1 MFIKKLRKQHLLS
14 QEHLAEITGLSLRT
28 IQRVEY
34 GHRVSYSSLRKLS
47 AAFDIDVDILE
58 REIYAMNDKSDDFN
72 ETPLW
77 IRLVLGKGWLFGSK
91 ARYEKMTT
99 FFIGLGIVCFMAWIS
114 LLFWFTVPALHKLML
129 SSLLTASVAFFL
141 AAWFSMWC
149 IRIGNKSRAWQ
160 IVETSQS
167 KTYSGPIIATFFGL
181 MVAVNAFSALDSEIG
196 PFGETDLEKNPPWEL
211 LGIDENDPAFLN
223 YLAQTTVEIFATD
236 GDRKLI
242 RLYKKGLRLV
252 VNSEGEVDRI
262 ILNSNRYEGTPE
274 ASFPLSLKRDMAR
287 GDAENLLGEPSLVSD
302 LRFGNIRAQ
311 YLIDGNKLDIDS
323 ESVILEILYRARSM
337 SLTDMNA
344 TLASVVVIQ
353 DET

>member
-34 GHRVSYSSLRKLS
+34 GHRVSYSSLRKIS
-47 AAFDIDVDILE
+47 AAFDIDVDKLE

-99 FFIGLGIVCFMAWIS
+99 IFISLGIVCFMAWIS

-129 SSLLTASVAFFL
+129 GSLLTASVAFFL

-196 PFGETDLEKNPPWEL
+196 PFGETELEKNPPWQL

-223 YLAQTTVEIFATD
+223 YLAQTTVKIFATD
-236 GDRKLI
+236 GDRTLI
-242 RLYKKGLRLV
+242 RLDETGLRLA

-262 ILNSNRYEGTPE
+262 ILNSKT
-274 ASFPLSLKRDMAR
+274 SFPLSLKKDMAR
-287 GDAENLLGEPSLVSD
+287 GNIESLLGEPSLVSD
-302 LRFGNIRAQ
+302 LRFGYLRTQ

-344 TLASVVVIQ
+344 TLASITIIQ
-353 DET
+353 DEI

>member
-77 IRLVLGKGWLFGSK
+77 IRLVLGKGWFFGSK
-91 ARYEKMTT
+91 DRYEKMTT
-99 FFIGLGIVCFMAWIS
+99 FFISLGIVFFIAWIGS
-114 LLFWFTVPALHKLML
+114 SFWLPVNPLQGLMNGIFL
-129 SSLLTASVAFFL
+129 SGSVAFFL
-141 AAWFSMWC
+141 AACFSMWC
-149 IRIGNKSRAWQ
+149 IRIGNKNRAWQ

-167 KTYSGPIIATFFGL
+167 NTYSGPIIATFFGL
-181 MVAVNAFSALDSEIG
+181 MVAVNAFSALDSAIG
-196 PFGETDLEKNPPWEL
+196 PFGETELEKNPPWQL
-211 LGIDENDPAFLN
+211 LGINENDPAFKD
-223 YLAQTTVEIFATD
+223 YLAQTTVDIFATD
-236 GDRKLI
+236 GGRKLI
-242 RLYKKGLRLV
+242 RLYEKGLRLG
-252 VNSEGEVDRI
+252 VNTEGDVDHIR
-262 ILNSNRYEGTPE
+262 LNSRYEGTPE
-274 ASFPLSLKRDMAR
+274 ASFPLSLQRDMTR
-287 GDAENLLGEPSLVSD
+287 GDIERLIGEPSLVSD
-302 LRFGNIRAQ
+302 LRFGNLRVQ

-344 TLASVVVIQ
+344 TLASIVIIQ